1 MNRKKSRV
9 NVSNKNWPL
18 YQYSARIC
26 DIVFSGT
33 HATKILAFSPPTKFS
48 GIREKEDFA
57 VIGTLEATQ
66 ENTAK
71 KKKVM
76 TRHLSALSFLP
87 LLLLTHTPEGRRL
100 PAPAPAPAAAAAA
113 SRSRRSASDRRP
125 WRRWKGTR

>member
-18 YQYSARIC
+18 YQYSARIQH
-26 DIVFSGT
+26 VF
-33 HATKILAFSPPTKFS
+33 APAFSPPPKFA

-66 ENTAK
+66 ENTA